1 MEKIILPRKI
11 AIPNF
16 YSLGEHIYEDQLG
29 WDEHAQASAGSYNSK
44 EIFDMLIV
52 TMGLNLAFYY
62 INNDTFYGLHRERY
76 PIEFKILPRNRFE
89 EFIGWQCDGDTHEN
103 GDVLAYFNDEH
114 EIWDNIKIDGKS
126 LEEVLRRSYII
137 TLT

>member
-1 MEKIILPRKI
+1 MGKIILLRKI

-16 YSLGEHIYEDQLG
+16 YSPGKHIYEDQLG
-29 WDEHAQASAGSYNSK
+29 WNDYARTTAGSYNSK

-62 INNDTFYGLHRERY
+62 IDNDTFYGLHTECY
-76 PIEFKILPRNRFE
+76 PIEFKILPRDRSE
-89 EFIGWQCDGDTHEN
+89 EFIGWQCDGDTHNDGE
-103 GDVLAYFNDEH
+103 VLASFDDEH
-114 EIWDNIKIDGKS
+114 DIWDNIKIDGKS

-137 TLT
+137 YLT